1 MNIFRIFLLPL
12 LLIASF
18 AALAQDA
25 RERGFIRRGMSE
37 GEVLVRVG
45 KPDHESVVANNAL
58 RGLPEEKTW
67 TYFPHAQDPDT
78 LTVITFRSGAVVE
91 IERKISR

>member
-1 MNIFRIFLLPL
+1 MNTFRALLLPL
-12 LLIASF
+12 LLFVCAVAS
-18 AALAQDA
+18 AQDA

-45 KPDHESVVANNAL
+45 KPDHESQVANNAL

-67 TYFPHAQDPDT
+67 TYFPHDRDPDT
-78 LTVITFRSGAVVE
+78 LTVITFRAGAVVE
-91 IERKISR
+91 VERKISR

>member
-1 MNIFRIFLLPL
+1 MNIFRALVLPL
-12 LLIASF
+12 LLVASF
-18 AALAQDA
+18 VAFAQDA
-25 RERGFIRRGMSE
+25 RERGFIRKGMSE
-37 GEVLVRVG
+37 GEVLARIG

-58 RGLPEEKTW
+58 RGLPEEKSW
-67 TYFPHAQDPDT
+67 SYFPHPQDPDT

>member
-1 MNIFRIFLLPL
+1 MNIFRVFLLPL

-45 KPDHESVVANNAL
+45 KPDHESVVSNNAL

-67 TYFPHAQDPDT
+67 TYFPHPQDPET
-78 LTVITFRSGAVVE
+78 LTVISFRSGVVVE